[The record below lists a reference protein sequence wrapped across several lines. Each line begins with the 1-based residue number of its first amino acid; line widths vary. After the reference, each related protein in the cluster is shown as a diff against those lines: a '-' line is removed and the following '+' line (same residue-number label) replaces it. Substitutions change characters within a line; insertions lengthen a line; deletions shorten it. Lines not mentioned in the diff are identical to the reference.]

1 MHGREDGGAVARELV
16 GDTGSLVSNAG
27 GLEVFQ
33 FGTRMVGG
41 TGSAS
46 KSNAMGRSGWSG
58 VEYVPVVG
66 VVYLVT

>member
-1 MHGREDGGAVARELV
+1 MLGRAEGGAVARELV

-27 GLEVFQ
+27 LGFFQ
-33 FGTRMVGG
+33 SGTRMLGG

-46 KSNAMGRSGWSG
+46 KSNAIGRSGWSG

-66 VVYLVT
+66 VYL